1 MPSPID
7 TVNELS
13 SALNRGDVETA
24 LMLYEP
30 DAVLIAQPGR
40 PARGSGELR
49 AALAQF
55 VALKPTLR
63 TRVDNVVEV
72 GDLALYIG
80 RWTLHGTDASGQAI
94 AMGGESS
101 DVLRKQADGRWLI
114 AIDNPWG
121 ARVLESQSL
130 EPVDVAGS

>member
-7 TVNELS
+7 IVNELS
-13 SALNRGDVETA
+13 SALSRGDVEAA

-40 PARGSGELR
+40 PARGSTELR
-49 AALAQF
+49 AALEQF
-55 VALKPTLR
+55 AALKPTLR
-63 TRVDNVVEV
+63 TQAQSVVEV
-72 GDLALYIG
+72 NDIALYIG
-80 RWTLHGTDASGQAI
+80 RWKLHGTDPSGQEI

-101 DVLRKQADGRWLI
+101 DVLRKQPDGGWLI

-121 ARVLESQSL
+121 ARVLESQ
-130 EPVDVAGS
+130 